1 MQLTHSPSTR
11 IPSTAPRASSY
22 RRPLVALPPIYP
34 ADVSP
39 YLPTYRPLARTLAS
53 KQPRVTPTLS
63 SSTLSSSHPP
73 PPARSPRPIRSSP
86 RGSLSTTRDSKLSIL
101 SGATF
106 TTPTHPSSFSSL
118 RRPIHRVSTRSTL
131 SYRSP
136 SERAHIFPTP
146 RPPTSFP
153 LGETTTDRPRGFLQ
167 DEERERGE
175 GGREGWPY
183 ILLSFFERF
192 QAHRSSTTARPVL
205 VTRRCDA
212 PTRSLSPCS
221 FFPE

>member
-11 IPSTAPRASSY
+11 IPSTPRASSY
-22 RRPLVALPPIYP
+22 RRPLAVPPPISV
-34 ADVSP
+34 DVSP
-39 YLPTYRPLARTLAS
+39 YLPTVRSHGLLQASSLESPQPFHRPLSHHLTPS
-53 KQPRVTPTLS
+53 PRAISSSDPFLS
-63 SSTLSSSHPP
+63 SRISLHDSRLETFDSFGGNLHNPHPPQFFLSSPTDTSRVDPFDVIIPFTLGEHTYSPP
-73 PPARSPRPIRSSP
+73 L
-86 RGSLSTTRDSKLSIL
+86 G
-101 SGATF
+101 
-106 TTPTHPSSFSSL
+106 L
-118 RRPIHRVSTRSTL
+118 RRVSHW
-131 SYRSP
+131 
-136 SERAHIFPTP
+136 ERQQQ
-146 RPPTSFP
+146 
-153 LGETTTDRPRGFLQ
+153 DRPRGFLQ